1 MAVLYVLCFYLKAM
15 ILIHLVRRE
24 GKEAFEKRMEQAHSL
39 SEFLFDS
46 LVPQSGFEHK
56 EGNGKLY
63 SLARPLIDQI
73 PSETLRL
80 YLLKRAWKFNGE
92 IPILSR
98 WIVYLVETRYITKH
112 RINRQKTTYYTN
124 AYFNCLV
131 DTKSRVL
138 PISAT
143 A

>member
-1 MAVLYVLCFYLKAM
+1 
-15 ILIHLVRRE
+15 
-24 GKEAFEKRMEQAHSL
+24 MEQAHSL

-46 LVPQSGFEHK
+46 LVPQVDLSTQ

-80 YLLKRAWKFNGE
+80 YLLRELGNLTE

-112 RINRQKTTYYTN
+112 RINRQNY
-124 AYFNCLV
+124 
-131 DTKSRVL
+131 VL
-138 PISAT
+138 HQCVF
-143 A
+143 